1 MHPLKVFG
9 RKGRSLTEIWHGL
22 PRAYKGVTIEDVPNF
37 GMLFGPNTNL
47 THNSLILVIEAQSR
61 YINALVDAVL
71 DVKAHGKHLSLI
83 PKLEVIE
90 SYNLDLQ
97 KTLKKTSFAD
107 PNCNSWWK
115 NSEGIITNNWSG
127 TAVDYQNLVSDV
139 IWEDYEIEETDGS
152 ETFVLRRKAS
162 THIGRVNE
170 ETYLSTSTLR
180 SAFVKCRSFLN
191 WFCYSWNSQVDTQYE
206 QVLKLSSDSEYN
218 KPSRRLET

>member
-47 THNSLILVIEAQSR
+47 SHNSLILVIEAQSR
-61 YINALVDAVL
+61 YISTLVDAVL
-71 DVKAHGKHLSLI
+71 DVKARGKHLSLM
-83 PKLEVIE
+83 PKLEAIE

-97 KTLKKTSFAD
+97 KALNKTSFAD

-127 TAVDYQNLVSDV
+127 TAVDYQNLISDV

-152 ETFVLRRKAS
+152 ETFILRRKAS
-162 THIGRVNE
+162 THIGRVKE
-170 ETYLSTSTLR
+170 EAHLSTSTLK
-180 SAFVKCRSFLN
+180 SAFVKGWRFLN
-191 WFCYSWNSQVDTQYE
+191 WLCCSWNSKEDTQYE
-206 QVLKLSSDSEYN
+206 QIYKLPSDSEHDELSKNN
-218 KPSRRLET
+218 K